1 MIRVLPYEERSG
13 RIKKWVTGGQ
23 KEQHILRPFSLS
35 LSLTHIH
42 THTHRHKSKKE
53 NIEECDFIKTSGY
66 Q

>member
-1 MIRVLPYEERSG
+1 MIRVLTYEERSG

-42 THTHRHKSKKE
+42 AHRH
-53 NIEECDFIKTSGY
+53 T